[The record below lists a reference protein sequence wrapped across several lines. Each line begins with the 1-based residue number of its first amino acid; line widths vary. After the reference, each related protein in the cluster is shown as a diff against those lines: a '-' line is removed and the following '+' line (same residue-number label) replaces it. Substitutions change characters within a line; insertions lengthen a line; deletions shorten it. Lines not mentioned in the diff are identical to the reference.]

1 MSGRIEGWTRQ
12 GEEFWRA
19 HHEAWKRSDLNQ
31 REYCA
36 AQRIPLKSF
45 GNWRAQFKLE
55 LQPLQHKLLH
65 RRGGLSHSV
74 SHRLSHMT
82 NGGSKSAQSPIIP
95 PAPKGRR
102 RNFSEA
108 DKRSILGEVS
118 KPGASLS
125 AVARRYGV
133 AARVVFRWKQEM
145 ASATFLPVEITDGS
159 AP

>member
-1 MSGRIEGWTRQ
+1 MSGRIEGWTRHD
-12 GEEFWRA
+12 EAFWRA

-31 REYCA
+31 RQYCEA
-36 AQRIPLKSF
+36 EQIPLKAF

-55 LQPLQHKLLH
+55 QQRIQHKLLY
-65 RRGGLSHSV
+65 RRGGLSHTL

-82 NGGSKSAQSPIIP
+82 KAGPKSAKNPIIP

-108 DKRSILGEVS
+108 DKRFILGEVS

-125 AVARRYGV
+125 AVARHYGV
-133 AARVVFRWKQEM
+133 AARVVFRWRQEL
-145 ASATFLPVEITDGS
+145 ATATFLPVEITDGS

>member
-1 MSGRIEGWTRQ
+1 MAGTIEGWTRHD
-12 GEEFWRA
+12 EAFWRA

-31 REYCA
+31 REYCEW
-36 AQRIPLKSF
+36 QHIPLKAF

-65 RRGGLSHSV
+65 RRGGLSHTV
-74 SHRLSHMT
+74 SHRPGHMT
-82 NGGSKSAQSPIIP
+82 RGGSKSAQSPIIP

-125 AVARRYGV
+125 GVARRYGV
-133 AARVVFRWKQEM
+133 AARVVFRWKQEL
-145 ASATFLPVEITDGS
+145 APATFLSVEIADGP